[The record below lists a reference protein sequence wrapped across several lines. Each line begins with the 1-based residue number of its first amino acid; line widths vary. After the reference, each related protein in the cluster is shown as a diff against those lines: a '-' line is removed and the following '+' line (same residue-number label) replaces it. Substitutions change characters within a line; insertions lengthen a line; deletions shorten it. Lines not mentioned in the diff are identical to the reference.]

1 MFERFLIVLLIG
13 AAVIAAW
20 RLVGL
25 WQARR
30 LQQLKQSPLLPEL
43 VSLLIPG
50 RPTVLAFSTPGCSE
64 CRSLQLP
71 ALQKLATRLPEQ
83 VAIAHLS
90 VPEHPALV
98 EHFGI
103 LTVPATVVLD
113 AAGTVQHI
121 NLRYTDAE
129 RLQAQ
134 LQEGTSRQVAA

>member
-1 MFERFLIVLLIG
+1 MFERLLIVLLVG

-30 LQQLKQSPLLPEL
+30 LHQLRQSPLLPEL
-43 VSLLIPG
+43 IPLLIPG
-50 RPTVLAFSTPGCSE
+50 RPAVLAFSTPGCRE

-71 ALQKLATRLPEQ
+71 ALQKLERRLSEQ

-129 RLQAQ
+129 QLQAQ
-134 LQEGTSRQVAA
+134 LQEAPMDQAAA